1 MRPSVRVSPV
11 QPVFAQR
18 LVASPRNALP
28 RGDQIAWEPDT
39 AAAAAYPV
47 TSVSSPRKACPH
59 LCPPI
64 SGRSL
69 ALGPSRSGRGRQTGE
84 RPNRRR
90 QAEPRISVPS
100 TRASRNWSSL
110 GPAALRLCRSLHL
123 AHNLTARPAGHATET
138 HGRRYRRRRSPH
150 RTSGIRGAR
159 GSPGRTRRSTTG
171 KRRPRQGQLR
181 AHEPGRHIR
190 G

>member
-1 MRPSVRVSPV
+1 MRIPLA
-11 QPVFAQR
+11 QPVSAQR
-18 LVASPRNALP
+18 PVAVPWNVLP
-28 RGDQIAWEPDT
+28 RRDQIACAPDT
-39 AAAAAYPV
+39 TADAAYAV
-47 TSVSSPRKACPH
+47 TGISSPRRACPP
-59 LCPPI
+59 LCSPR

-159 GSPGRTRRSTTG
+159 GSPRRTRRSTTG